1 MIITGIITAIGGN
14 SRSWI
19 SASGR
24 FSPDPKRDSP

>member
-1 MIITGIITAIGGN
+1 MIMTGIITAIGGN

-24 FSPDPKRDSP
+24 FWPEPKRDRP